1 MTNSRFVPLTGSG
14 RPGIASARAVSPR
27 ATLTG
32 LLFGSPNVTISA
44 VSAFSAGST
53 PAVSSFAGVP
63 PRMIFTAC
71 HSVSGNETIWTLT
84 GFFSTGRLP
93 MVTVTWC
100 TDLAEA
106 LAACPCD
113 FTQAFAAY
121 PCDFT
126 DAFAAHPCDFTE
138 AFAAYPCGCVISSSS
153 IAPGIPLAQLSFRI
167 DPPTDATDPSTV

>member
-14 RPGIASARAVSPR
+14 RPGIASARTVSPR

-84 GFFSTGRLP
+84 GYFSTGRLP
-93 MVTVTWC
+93 MATVTWC
-100 TDLAEA
+100 PGLAEA
-106 LAACPCD
+106 LAA
-113 FTQAFAAY
+113 Y
-121 PCDFT
+121 PCG
-126 DAFAAHPCDFTE
+126 FTE
-138 AFAAYPCGCVISSSS
+138 AFAAYPCGCISSSIS
-153 IAPGIPLAQLSFRI
+153 AGIPLAQLSFRI